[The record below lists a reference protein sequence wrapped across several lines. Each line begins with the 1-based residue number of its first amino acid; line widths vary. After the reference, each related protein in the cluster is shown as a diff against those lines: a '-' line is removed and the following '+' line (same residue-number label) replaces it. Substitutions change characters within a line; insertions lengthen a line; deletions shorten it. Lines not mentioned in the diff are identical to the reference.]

1 MAILVGDDA
10 SEGAPST
17 VATLPEKKV
26 AGTPLNN
33 LYTFQNFVGGKS
45 NQIAR
50 AAALQ
55 IAENP
60 GQSYN
65 PFFIYGGVGLGKT
78 HLMQSVGNEII
89 AQKQNKKIAYVHSER
104 FVGEMVSALQHN
116 NLTSFNNDYRSLDV

>member
-1 MAILVGDDA
+1 MF
-10 SEGAPST
+10 PS
-17 VATLPEKKV
+17 PKKNV

-55 IAENP
+55 IAEKP

-78 HLMQSVGNEII
+78 HLMQSVGNEI
-89 AQKQNKKIAYVHSER
+89 KI
-104 FVGEMVSALQHN
+104 F
-116 NLTSFNNDYRSLDV
+116 